1 MATSKVA
8 IANLALQKLGVK
20 RIESLTQDTPN
31 ARSIN
36 ACFDAMRDSLLRR
49 YDWSFAIK
57 RDSIAA
63 DGDYD
68 EWGDWDAYTK
78 PNDYIR
84 LLRDNE
90 SGVAVDWKIEG
101 DFILSMDGSPL
112 EIRYIARIEDPNK
125 YDSAF
130 IEALACMIAS
140 QCCEEITGSTAKQ
153 ASIDKARDAAIDEG
167 YRTGAIEK
175 EASEPPEDDWIAA
188 RR

>member
-20 RIESLTQDTPN
+20 RIESLTQDAPN
-31 ARSIN
+31 ARSVN
-36 ACFDAMRDSLLRR
+36 NCFTSLQDSLLRR

-57 RDSIAA
+57 RASIAA
-63 DGDYD
+63 DGEYD
-68 EWGDWDAYTK
+68 EWGDWDAYSK

-90 SGVAVDWKIEG
+90 SGVHVDWKIEG
-101 DFILSMDGSPL
+101 DFILSRDGSPL

-125 YDSAF
+125 FDAAF
-130 IEALACMIAS
+130 VEALACSIAA
-140 QCCEEITGSTAKQ
+140 QCCEEITGSTTKLK
-153 ASIDKARDAAIDEG
+153 SIEAARDAAIDEG

-175 EASEPPEDDWIAA
+175 EASEQPEDDWIAA